1 MKHTIQILENR
12 YVPVAEQPGDFDHRD
27 VKIVDEKN
35 VSNRTDDESIFSPA
49 VRIIN
54 EKMTFIFDLTDDG
67 TIRIIHEKG
76 SCVLRQDEDS
86 VLYLIPEDHDLIPE
100 DHDLIPEDVHE
111 KIR

>member
-1 MKHTIQILENR
+1 MRHTIQILENR
-12 YVPVAEQPGDFDHRD
+12 YVPVPGQEGDFDHRD
-27 VKIVDEKN
+27 VKIVDEKK
-35 VSNRTDDESIFSPA
+35 VANRSDDESIFSPA

-76 SCVLRQDEDS
+76 SCLLRQDEDS
-86 VLYLIPEDHDLIPE
+86 VLYLIPEDSEGSHD
-100 DHDLIPEDVHE
+100 DS